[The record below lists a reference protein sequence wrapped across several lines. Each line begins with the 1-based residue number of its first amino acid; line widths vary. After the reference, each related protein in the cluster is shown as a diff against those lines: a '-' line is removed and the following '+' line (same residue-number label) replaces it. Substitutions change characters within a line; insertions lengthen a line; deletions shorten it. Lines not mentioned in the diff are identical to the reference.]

1 MKKLLLFFL
10 LCCIGV
16 GLYLGYDLLRWMKD
30 SYDNQYQL
38 EKIYEVIQ
46 PTNHKLEQPIDWNY
60 LKKINSEV
68 VGWITVNNTNIN
80 YPIVQ
85 HDDNSYYLSHSIDQS
100 KNRGGWIFMDY
111 RNNSRNLNRNTIIYG
126 HDRADKSMFA
136 TLKNVLKEEWY
147 TNKENQNF
155 TLWTTNKKY
164 DLQVFSVYKI
174 PTTTDYLQTDF
185 STLEDYQ
192 VFLNLITDRSIYDF
206 QARPS
211 TTDKIVTLSSCFND
225 YIKVVLHAK
234 IV

>member
-1 MKKLLLFFL
+1 
-10 LCCIGV
+10 
-16 GLYLGYDLLRWMKD
+16 MKD

-46 PTNHKLEQPIDWNY
+46 PTNNKLEQPIDWNY